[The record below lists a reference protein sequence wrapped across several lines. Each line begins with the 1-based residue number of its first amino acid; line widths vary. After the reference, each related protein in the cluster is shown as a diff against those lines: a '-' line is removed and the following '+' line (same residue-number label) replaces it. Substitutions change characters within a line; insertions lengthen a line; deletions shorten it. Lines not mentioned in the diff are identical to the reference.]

1 MCGISGLFNLDGQ
14 PASPVVL
21 RRMTDAIAH
30 RGPDGEGFWTEGP
43 VGFGH
48 RRLAII
54 DLSPGGHQ
62 PMMSRDGR
70 YVITYN
76 GEVYNF
82 QELRVELEALGHQFH
97 SRSDTEVVL
106 AAYAEWGAAAVS
118 RLNGMFALAIWD
130 RAERRL
136 FLARDRYGIKPL
148 YLWQS
153 GGVLLFASE
162 IKAFRQHPA
171 FRTAVDPASL
181 LDYFTFQ
188 NVFGGGTLFAG
199 VRILPAGHTAVIVQ
213 GGGEPVL
220 SRYWDYDFREPDT
233 SGDACEQE
241 EELHRLFVQ
250 AVRRQLVADVP
261 VGAFLSGGMDSGAV
275 TAVASQ
281 EIPHLV
287 SVTGGFDLSSASGLE
302 LGFDERQRAEALSY
316 RFQTEH
322 YQVVLKAGDLE
333 RCMPKLVWHL
343 EDLRVGQ
350 SYPNYYVSRLASKFV
365 KVMLAGTG
373 GDELFA
379 GYPWRYYR
387 TVDSTGFDDY
397 VAKYYV
403 FWQRLVNNQTI
414 HRLFQPEVWAA
425 VKDRLTMDSFRAVLE
440 GHKVAAPHGPED
452 YVNNSLYFE
461 CRTFLHGLLV
471 VEDRLSMAH
480 GLETRVPFLDNDL
493 VDFAMRL
500 PIRSKLRDLEHI
512 IRLDENTPGVKAALY
527 GDKTNDG
534 KIILRQML
542 GRFLPDD
549 YVNGVKQGFSG
560 PDGSWFRGESLHYVS
575 RMLLESD
582 AALYRFLRPDTVR
595 ELVTEHLD
603 GKVNRRLLIWSL
615 LCFEWWCRIFLD
627 GEEPGTGRLMV

>member
-1 MCGISGLFNLDGQ
+1 MCGIAGILNLDRA
-14 PASPVVL
+14 PVSPVVL

-30 RGPDGEGFWTEGP
+30 RGPDGDGTWVEEG

-54 DLSPGGHQ
+54 DLSPAGHQ
-62 PMMSRDGR
+62 PMMSGDGR
-70 YVITYN
+70 YVMTYN

-82 QELRVELEALGHQFH
+82 QELRVELEARGHQFR

-106 AAYAEWGAAAVS
+106 NAYAEWGPAAVS

-130 RAERRL
+130 RRERTL
-136 FLARDRYGIKPL
+136 FLARDRYGVKPL
-148 YLWQS
+148 YVWQD
-153 GGVLLFASE
+153 GPTLLFASE
-162 IKAFRQHPA
+162 VKAFRQHPA
-171 FRTAVDPASL
+171 FRAGVDPGAL

-188 NVFGGGTLFAG
+188 NVFGSGTLFDR
-199 VRILPAGHTAVIVQ
+199 VRILQPGHTMLVRPDGSETV
-213 GGGEPVL
+213 E
-220 SRYWDYDFREPDT
+220 RYWDYDFREP
-233 SGDACEQE
+233 SEARSLEEYE

-261 VGAFLSGGMDSGAV
+261 VGAFLSGGMDSGAI
-275 TAVASQ
+275 TAVASR

-302 LGFDERQRAEALSY
+302 LGFDERRRAEALSY

-322 YQVVLKAGDLE
+322 YEVVLKAGDLE
-333 RCMPKLVWHL
+333 RCLPSLVWHL

-350 SYPNYYVSRLASKFV
+350 SYPNFYVSRLASKFV

-387 TVDSTGFDDY
+387 TVASAGFDDY
-397 VAKYYV
+397 VQNYYV
-403 FWQRLVNNQTI
+403 FWQRLVNNRTI
-414 HRLFQPEVWAA
+414 HRLFQPVVWDA
-425 VKDRLTMDSFRAVLE
+425 VRDRLTIDSFRAVLE

-500 PIRSKLRDLEHI
+500 PIRSKLRDLEQV
-512 IRLDENTPGVKAALY
+512 IRFDENTPGAKPALY

-542 GRFLPDD
+542 GRFLPED
-549 YVNGVKQGFSG
+549 YVNGTKQGFSG
-560 PDGSWFRGESLHYVS
+560 PDGSWFRGDSLAYVS
-575 RMLLESD
+575 RTLLEED

-595 ELVTEHLD
+595 ELVNEHLE

-627 GEEPGTGRLMV
+627 GQVPGGSRIRE